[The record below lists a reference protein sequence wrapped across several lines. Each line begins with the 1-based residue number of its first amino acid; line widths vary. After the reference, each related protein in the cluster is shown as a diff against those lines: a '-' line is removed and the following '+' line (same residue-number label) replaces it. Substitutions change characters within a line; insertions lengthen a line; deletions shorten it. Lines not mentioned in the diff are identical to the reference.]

1 MQFYRRE
8 ILIAVTCCNVL
19 IALMQAVS
27 SLLVGSAGSV
37 LVRLRSVRISD
48 SGWRLTVGA
57 RRLAQHATHAGDGAD
72 AADAEDW
79 AVQCQQCC
87 IEKEK
92 ALDEA
97 ETKKKLVP

>member
-1 MQFYRRE
+1 ME
-8 ILIAVTCCNVL
+8 I
-19 IALMQAVS
+19 
-27 SLLVGSAGSV
+27 
-37 LVRLRSVRISD
+37 ISTQN
-48 SGWRLTVGA
+48 LKMKNCPPI
-57 RRLAQHATHAGDGAD
+57 HATHAGDGAD